1 MAESEVALAL
11 VAALAYWGDPSTDRW
26 WFGSIERLGQ
36 RLHVGGDTMLIH
48 LTRAPAAL
56 VMYAAG
62 VAAAAAERW
71 DVVGRLLTEP
81 RTETHTGGELL
92 PVPLALPPD
101 EVGLP
106 GGAEQINRIL
116 WPLCVEH
123 LGLDTASFV
132 DGWERFEYLHHLV
145 WADACLREVKGVFGG
160 SLGWAPFL
168 RAEGLGAPE
177 NRASVDLW
185 FEAAVLGRD
194 HQLVSEAW
202 LLPRGNAENAQLEF
216 RRAFTD
222 YVDKAD
228 WALLPPGGG
237 MLPSG
242 RHYPGR
248 YDDDP
253 HPRGA
258 AGGA

>member
-1 MAESEVALAL
+1 
-11 VAALAYWGDPSTDRW
+11 
-26 WFGSIERLGQ
+26 
-36 RLHVGGDTMLIH
+36 MLIH
-48 LTRAPAAL
+48 LTRAPAAP
-56 VMYAAG
+56 VMHAAG

-132 DGWERFEYLHHLV
+132 DGWERFEYLHHLLWV
-145 WADACLREVKGVFGG
+145 DACLREVKSVFGG

-168 RAEGLGAPE
+168 RSEGLGASE

-185 FEAAVLGRD
+185 FEDSAGNLVTSSRPEGLVTYD
-194 HQLVSEAW
+194 YDSVSQLI
-202 LLPRGNAENAQLEF
+202 G
-216 RRAFTD
+216 FTD
-222 YVDKAD
+222 QTGTTTFDIDAGGRITSVDTR
-228 WALLPPGGG
+228 LRVGSPGG
-237 MLPSG
+237 
-242 RHYPGR
+242 
-248 YDDDP
+248 
-253 HPRGA
+253 
-258 AGGA
+258 